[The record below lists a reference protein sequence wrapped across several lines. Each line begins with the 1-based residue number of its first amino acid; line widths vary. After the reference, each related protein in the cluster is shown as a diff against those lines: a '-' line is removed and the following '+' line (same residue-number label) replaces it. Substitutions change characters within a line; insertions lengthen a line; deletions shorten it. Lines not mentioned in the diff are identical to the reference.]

1 MLTLVAKLRLCRS
14 RHTPTQMAPHPIPP
28 EINHCGTPWESEQTL
43 PTLST
48 GSETGGWE
56 HVQSKDRRGTDG
68 GTQTGTQELG
78 NRGAPAQVT
87 ALRGWRQLCLPRT
100 VLPPVCGFGCHIS
113 LDSPKSCSCIGPQGT
128 HCCQVLPEARRGG
141 LQQATGPGRKGG
153 GAFSHSSQAFS
164 GIFVFET
171 ALAAPSHGGCDT
183 ESSSLRNFLG
193 L

>member
-1 MLTLVAKLRLCRS
+1 MRLLKCSTRTVLVHHRKQENRIEGSPCLFFPRLPSDESLRS
-14 RHTPTQMAPHPIPP
+14 
-28 EINHCGTPWESEQTL
+28 
-43 PTLST
+43 
-48 GSETGGWE
+48 
-56 HVQSKDRRGTDG
+56 SKDRRGTDG

-87 ALRGWRQLCLPRT
+87 ALRGWRQLCLPCT

-153 GAFSHSSQAFS
+153 AHFPIPPRPSLASLCLKRLSLLPVTEAVTRS
-164 GIFVFET
+164 L
-171 ALAAPSHGGCDT
+171 AL
-183 ESSSLRNFLG
+183 
-193 L
+193 